1 MIVILS
7 EGGFCM
13 IIKDVSAAELEVMT
27 KIWEADKPTTIKD
40 VWQTIGENKW
50 TYQTVQT
57 FVNRLH
63 MKGFIEMVGKRVR
76 SFEYVPCVTRA
87 EYIALTKGHLFN
99 GEPGASVSDLARAFY
114 ANGNVTEKDID
125 DIAAWLGEVR

>member
-1 MIVILS
+1 
-7 EGGFCM
+7 M

-27 KIWEADKPTTIKD
+27 MIWNADKPITIKD
-40 VWQTIGENKW
+40 IWQAIGENKW

-57 FVNRLH
+57 FVNRLY

-87 EYIALTKGHLFN
+87 EYLALTKGQLFT
-99 GEPGASVSDLARAFY
+99 GEPGASIADLLKAFY
-114 ANGNVTEKDID
+114 ANGNVSKKDIE
-125 DIAAWLGEVR
+125 DIAEWVEKVK

>member
-1 MIVILS
+1 
-7 EGGFCM
+7 M
-13 IIKDVSAAELEVMT
+13 IIKDVSAAELEVMII
-27 KIWEADKPTTIKD
+27 IWEAGKPITIKD
-40 VWQTIGENKW
+40 VWEAVGQNKW

-87 EYIALTKGHLFN
+87 EYLALTKGHLFT
-99 GEPGASVSDLARAFY
+99 GEPGASVADLVKALY
-114 ANGNVTEKDID
+114 ANGNMKESDIEALSD
-125 DIAAWLGEVR
+125 WISGIK

>member
-1 MIVILS
+1 
-7 EGGFCM
+7 M
-13 IIKDVSAAELEVMT
+13 IIKDVSAAELEVMI
-27 KIWEADKPTTIKD
+27 KIWESDKPITIKD
-40 VWQTIGENKW
+40 IWQSIGENKW

-87 EYIALTKGHLFN
+87 EYLALTKGQLFN
-99 GEPGASVSDLARAFY
+99 GEPGASIADLVKAFY
-114 ANGNVTEKDID
+114 ANGNISAKDID
-125 DIAAWLGEVR
+125 EIAAWVETVK

>member
-1 MIVILS
+1 
-7 EGGFCM
+7 M
-13 IIKDVSAAELEVMT
+13 IIKDVSAAELEVLV
-27 KIWEADKPTTIKD
+27 KIWEAGKPTTIKD
-40 VWQTIGENKW
+40 VWAAVGENKW

-99 GEPGASVSDLARAFY
+99 GEPGASVTDLVKAFY
-114 ANGNVTEKDID
+114 ANNNMTKKDIEELS
-125 DIAAWLGEVR
+125 AWIDSVK

>member
-1 MIVILS
+1 
-7 EGGFCM
+7 M
-13 IIKDVSAAELEVMT
+13 IIKDVSAAELEVMIM
-27 KIWEADKPTTIKD
+27 IWEAGKPTTIKD
-40 VWQTIGENKW
+40 VWESVGQNKW

-87 EYIALTKGHLFN
+87 EYLALTKGHLFN
-99 GEPGASVSDLARAFY
+99 GEPGASVADLVKAFY
-114 ANGNVTEKDID
+114 ANGNMKES
-125 DIAAWLGEVR
+125 DIAELSDWLKTLK

>member
-1 MIVILS
+1 
-7 EGGFCM
+7 M
-13 IIKDVSAAELEVMT
+13 IIKDVSAAELEVMVM
-27 KIWEADKPTTIKD
+27 IWEAGKPTTIKD
-40 VWQTIGENKW
+40 VWEAIGQNKW

-87 EYIALTKGHLFN
+87 EYLALTKGHLFN
-99 GEPGASVSDLARAFY
+99 GEPGASVADLVKALY
-114 ANGNVTEKDID
+114 ANGNMKPSDIEELS
-125 DIAAWLGEVR
+125 AWLKQLK

>member
-1 MIVILS
+1 
-7 EGGFCM
+7 M
-13 IIKDVSAAELEVMT
+13 IIKDVSAAELEVMI
-27 KIWEADKPTTIKD
+27 KIWEAGKPTTIKD
-40 VWQTIGENKW
+40 VWHEVGENKW

-87 EYIALTKGHLFN
+87 EYLALTKGHLFN
-99 GEPGASVSDLARAFY
+99 GEPGASIADLIKAFY
-114 ANGNVTEKDID
+114 ANGNIKPKDID
-125 DIAAWLGEVR
+125 EIAAWIEEVRK

>member
-1 MIVILS
+1 
-7 EGGFCM
+7 M
-13 IIKDVSAAELEVMT
+13 IIKDVSAAELEVML
-27 KIWEADKPTTIKD
+27 KIWEAEKPITIKD
-40 VWQTIGENKW
+40 VWEEIGENKW

-87 EYIALTKGHLFN
+87 EYLALTKGNLFT
-99 GEPGASVSDLARAFY
+99 GEPGASVTDLVKAFY
-114 ANGNVTEKDID
+114 KNGNVRKEDIEELS
-125 DIAAWLGEVR
+125 AWLKEIE

>member
-1 MIVILS
+1 
-7 EGGFCM
+7 M
-13 IIKDVSAAELEVMT
+13 IIKDVSAAELEVMI
-27 KIWEADKPTTIKD
+27 KIWEADKPITIKD
-40 VWQTIGENKW
+40 IWQSIGENKW

-87 EYIALTKGHLFN
+87 EYLALTKGSLFT
-99 GEPGASVSDLARAFY
+99 GEPGASVADLLRALY
-114 ANGNVTEKDID
+114 ANGNVTEKDLG
-125 DIAAWLGEVR
+125 DIAAWIDQVK

>member
-1 MIVILS
+1 
-7 EGGFCM
+7 M
-13 IIKDVSAAELEVMT
+13 IIKDVSAAELEVMV
-27 KIWEADKPTTIKD
+27 KIWEAKKPTTIKD
-40 VWQTIGENKW
+40 VWQAIGETKW

-87 EYIALTKGHLFN
+87 EYLALTKGHLFN
-99 GEPGASVSDLARAFY
+99 GEPGASVADLLKAFY
-114 ANGNVTEKDID
+114 ANGNVTKKDLE
-125 DIAAWLGEVR
+125 DISEWIKTVE

>member
-1 MIVILS
+1 
-7 EGGFCM
+7 M
-13 IIKDVSAAELEVMT
+13 IIKDVSTAELEVMI
-27 KIWEADKPTTIKD
+27 KIWEAGKPITIKD
-40 VWQTIGENKW
+40 VWHQIGENKW

-87 EYIALTKGHLFN
+87 EYLALTKGHLFN
-99 GEPGASVSDLARAFY
+99 GEPGASVVDLVRALY
-114 ANGNVTEKDID
+114 ANGNVTDKDIE
-125 DIAAWLGEVR
+125 DIAEWAAKVRK

>member
-1 MIVILS
+1 
-7 EGGFCM
+7 M
-13 IIKDVSAAELEVMT
+13 IIKDVSAAELEVMI

-40 VWQTIGENKW
+40 VWHAVGENKW

-63 MKGFIEMVGKRVR
+63 MKGFIDMVGKRVR

-87 EYIALTKGHLFN
+87 EYLALTKGHLFT
-99 GEPGASVSDLARAFY
+99 GEPGASIADLVKALY
-114 ANGNVTEKDID
+114 ANGNMSKKDIEE
-125 DIAAWLGEVR
+125 IAAWIKEVE

>member
-1 MIVILS
+1 
-7 EGGFCM
+7 M

-40 VWQTIGENKW
+40 VWLAIGENKW

-87 EYIALTKGHLFN
+87 EYLAITKGHLFT
-99 GEPGASVSDLARAFY
+99 GEPGASIADLVKAFY
-114 ANGNVTEKDID
+114 ANGNVKPSDID
-125 DIAAWLGEVR
+125 EIAAWIEEVK

>member
-1 MIVILS
+1 
-7 EGGFCM
+7 M

-27 KIWEADKPTTIKD
+27 KIWEADKPITIKD
-40 VWQTIGENKW
+40 IWQSIGENKW

-87 EYIALTKGHLFN
+87 EYLALTKGALFT
-99 GEPGASVSDLARAFY
+99 GEPGASIADLLKAFY
-114 ANGNVTEKDID
+114 ANGNVKPKDIEE
-125 DIAAWLGEVR
+125 IAAWIEEVK